1 MSNLDLSRA
10 VFRKSARSE
19 GGNGCVEAAT
29 LDRHHLVR
37 DSKNR
42 SGPVLAFT
50 HPEWAAFINGVK
62 HNAFDPPN
70 GRAGE
75 AL

>member
-1 MSNLDLSRA
+1 VSDLDLSRA

-29 LDRHHLVR
+29 LDQHRLVR
-37 DSKNR
+37 DSKNQ

-50 HPEWAAFINGVK
+50 RPEWAAFISDVK
-62 HNAFDPPN
+62 SNTFDLPT
-70 GRAGE
+70 E
-75 AL
+75 